1 MKENIK
7 IDSDL
12 LGKVRKRVKKT
23 GQTISGFFEI
33 AAVNTLYPSYDAPLN
48 SDKFTEFLTAK
59 GIKWKLNGS
68 FTTVFDVNNPIGLGM
83 EWAVYERENNPVY
96 RKVPFSTEMRDKY

>member
-7 IDSDL
+7 VDSDL
-12 LGKVRKRVKKT
+12 LGKVRKKVKKT

-33 AAVNTLYPSYDAPLN
+33 AAVEALYPSYEAPLN
-48 SDKFTEFLTAK
+48 SDKFREYLDAK
-59 GIKWKLNGS
+59 GIKWKSNGS

-83 EWAVYERENNPVY
+83 DWAIYERENNPKY
-96 RKVPFSTEMRDKY
+96 RQPPFPTEVIDKY